1 MLDLI
6 AVILFFGWLLGF
18 FAFGEAV
25 GTFIHILLV
34 LAVITVLYRIIK
46 GKPIVK

>member
-6 AVILFFGWLLGF
+6 AIVLLLGWAVGF

-25 GTFIHILLV
+25 GMFIHILLV
-34 LAVITVLYRIIK
+34 LAVITVLYRFIK
-46 GKPIVK
+46 GEKVIK